1 MKVNNHTNLFG
12 RRDLLRLGSLG
23 SLGITLDKVLR
34 AGTSK
39 DISCILVWQ
48 SGGSSHLDTLQIKQA
63 PMIGSSVCVST
74 TWR

>member
-1 MKVNNHTNLFG
+1 MRVNNHTNLFG

-34 AGTSK
+34 AGGAK

-48 SGGSSHLDTLQIKQA
+48 SGGPRTWT
-63 PMIGSSVCVST
+63 PST
-74 TWR
+74 